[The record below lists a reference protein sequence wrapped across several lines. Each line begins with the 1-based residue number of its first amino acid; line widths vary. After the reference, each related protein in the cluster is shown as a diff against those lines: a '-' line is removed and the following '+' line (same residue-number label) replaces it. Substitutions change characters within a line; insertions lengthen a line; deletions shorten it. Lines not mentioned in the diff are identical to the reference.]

1 MVTAG
6 GFAQACDALA
16 ASRDVVSLPR
26 SRCGA
31 LRKCPAN
38 VESCWPFGSAG
49 LAEEE
54 DAFALQKRADLSPR
68 PHFPDVLI
76 VQIAFLRSMTLRLV
90 VWLLRTYN
98 LNRGPRTWRITSN
111 SYVVIILRRYSI
123 KSSSCATDSSLAICL
138 TGND

>member
-1 MVTAG
+1 MLLLVYFIRLAVLLRRCG
-6 GFAQACDALA
+6 HCRRVRKACDALA

-54 DAFALQKRADLSPR
+54 DAFALQKRVDLSPR

-90 VWLLRTYN
+90 VWLLRT

-111 SYVVIILRRYSI
+111 SHVVTS
-123 KSSSCATDSSLAICL
+123 TSLIFYKK
-138 TGND
+138 